1 MSLDPTTRSRFGGSK
16 VRTGCVTCKA
26 RHVKCDEKKP
36 SCERC
41 IKAGRLCEGYVP
53 ANQTAK
59 KCEQELVVIHYVAQF
74 DDTPSI
80 QPTRE
85 HLEQRSL
92 NFFTTRTVPEI
103 AGGFDAELWS
113 RYILRTAYY
122 EPAIRHAVIALGALH
137 EWFENAGDPQI
148 SASEFGLQ
156 QYGKAIQQVVDSAK
170 VGAYQST
177 DVALISCILFTAFE
191 SLQGHYKSALTH
203 VNSGLKV
210 LAEREDRDDSQY
222 GPYVPKE
229 LLRSLFVRMDTQAH
243 EIGDLGF
250 RPYDERTIGH
260 IEIPKRFSNLDEAQ
274 RALDQYLNILIHFL
288 QSADSIMRD
297 AETNPISS
305 EQLQKSIQQHQD
317 LVQTFHAWCIAFDD
331 LVADHLMTTAN
342 SASMLERKPH
352 PGIYLLQ
359 IWRLVIK
366 IMLNI
371 ELGYGE
377 VAFDSFI
384 EEAGEIVDLAESF
397 INQTMVPSRVPQQP
411 NGVKMV
417 QIRKGSAMEN
427 KSFKSPTSGK
437 ITSVSQG
444 WFCIQP
450 DATPFVSA
458 SAPSPAFS
466 SSSSSSGDTAFSS
479 LSSGRISGARNG
491 VPLAPKPPMGA
502 KPTFSLSL
510 GLVTP
515 LYMITTRC
523 RDPSIRRRALHLLQT
538 CNRKEGI
545 WDSRLSARVAQRVVE
560 IEEAGAVAR
569 PEDGD
574 AEPGSRI
581 IVVSADQI
589 PELARLR
596 ELEATFLP
604 DRQGR
609 IRYRK
614 STGATA
620 QQNTLYTEEFLTW

>member
-1 MSLDPTTRSRFGGSK
+1 MSLNPAIRSRFGGSK
-16 VRTGCVTCKA
+16 VRTGCNTCKA
-26 RHVKCDEKKP
+26 RHVKCDEKRP
-36 SCERC
+36 TCERC
-41 IKAGRLCEGYVP
+41 IKAGRPCGGYAP
-53 ANQTAK
+53 TNQTEK
-59 KCEQELVVIHYVAQF
+59 KYEQELVIINYVAQLE
-74 DDTPSI
+74 DTPCI

-92 NFFTTRTVPEI
+92 TFFTTRTVPEL

-170 VGAYQST
+170 VGAHQST

-210 LAEREDRDDSQY
+210 LAEREDNGDSQY
-222 GPYVPKE
+222 ASYIPKE

-250 RPYDERTIGH
+250 RPYDKKIMGH
-260 IEIPKRFSNLDEAQ
+260 VEIPKRFSSLDEAQ
-274 RALDQYLNILIHFL
+274 RTLDQYLNILLHFL
-288 QSADSIMRD
+288 QSADSIMR
-297 AETNPISS
+297 ETVTDTIPS
-305 EQLQKSIQQHQD
+305 EQQQNSIQQHQD
-317 LVQTFHAWCIAFDD
+317 LIHTFHAWCVAFDD
-331 LVADHLMTTAN
+331 LVAEHLMNTAN
-342 SASMLERKPH
+342 CASILERKPH

-359 IWRLVIK
+359 LWKIVIK

-371 ELGYGE
+371 ELGFGE

-384 EEAGEIVDLAESF
+384 EEAGEVVDLAESY
-397 INQTMVPSRVPQQP
+397 INETMVPNRVPQQP
-411 NGVKMV
+411 KGVRMV
-417 QIRKGSAMEN
+417 QVRKGSAMEN
-427 KSFKSPTSGK
+427 KSFKSTTSGK
-437 ITSVSQG
+437 TTSVSQG

-450 DATPFVSA
+450 DATPLVSA
-458 SAPSPAFS
+458 SATSPSFS
-466 SSSSSSGDTAFSS
+466 SSSSSSGDTSFPSMSS
-479 LSSGRISGARNG
+479 RRTPGARNG

-515 LYMITTRC
+515 LYMMTTRC

-560 IEEAGAVAR
+560 IEEAGAVPR
-569 PEDGD
+569 PEDGPP
-574 AEPGSRI
+574 EPGCRV

-589 PELARLR
+589 PELARIR

-609 IRYRK
+609 IRYTK
-614 STGATA
+614 STGSGA
-620 QQNTLYTEEFLTW
+620 QKSSLYTEELLNW